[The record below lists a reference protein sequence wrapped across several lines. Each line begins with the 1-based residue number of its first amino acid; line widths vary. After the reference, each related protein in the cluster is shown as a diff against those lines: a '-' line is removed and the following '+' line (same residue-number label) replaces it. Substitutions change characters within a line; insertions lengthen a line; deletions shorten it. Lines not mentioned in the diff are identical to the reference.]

1 MSNFFNELKSYQSI
15 PRELVFDQTLSDR
28 ARFVYVF
35 MACKPEGW
43 DFFLEPMAKEIKYS
57 VDTLRKYIN
66 ELVANGWLE
75 KGEQENEN
83 GRFGAVSYILKATKI
98 TDTEIFRHGKNPTQ
112 DNRDYK
118 DKQDYKEKEENIKRN
133 RNEYSEDFEKAWVL
147 AQRKGSK
154 TEAYKYWKKL
164 KEEDKAKVLAHLPF
178 YYKSNDRQYL
188 KDFSGYLNRGYYSS
202 IVCDKQGHVLYDP
215 EKFDST
221 KYTPQGRNIWFD
233 EGTQSYWS
241 MDSFYDGHIYD
252 GYDDGNRPDGAEITL
267 NNGRG
272 NLKWSSISRKWEKV

>member
-1 MSNFFNELKSYQSI
+1 MSKFFNELKSYQSI
-15 PRELVFDQTLSDR
+15 PRELVFDDTLSDR

-35 MACKPEGW
+35 MSCKPEGW

-66 ELVANGWLE
+66 ELVINGWLE

-83 GRFGAVSYILKATKI
+83 GRFGATSYILKATKI
-98 TDTEIFRHGKNPTQ
+98 TDTEIFRHGKKPTQ

-118 DKQDYKEKEENIKRN
+118 DKQDCIEKEENIKRN

-154 TEAYKYWKKL
+154 PEAYKYWKRL

-188 KDFSGYLNRGYYSS
+188 KDFSGYLHQCYYSS

-215 EKFDST
+215 ERS
-221 KYTPQGRNIWFD
+221 
-233 EGTQSYWS
+233 QSNEYRPTCDVTLMWNDYYKAFIYVGYW
-241 MDSFYDGHIYD
+241 DGHIPD
-252 GYDDGNRPDGAEITL
+252 GYTDENRPDGATVML

-272 NLKWSSISRKWEKV
+272 NVKWSKEKKQWIKE

>member
-57 VDTLRKYIN
+57 VDTLRKYIS
-66 ELVANGWLE
+66 ELVASGWLE

-83 GRFGAVSYILKATKI
+83 GRFGATSYILKATKI
-98 TDTEIFRHGKNPTQ
+98 TDTEFFRHGKNPTQ

-154 TEAYKYWKKL
+154 PEAYKYWKRL

-188 KDFSGYLNRGYYSS
+188 KDFSGYLHQCYYSS

-215 EKFDST
+215 ERS
-221 KYTPQGRNIWFD
+221 
-233 EGTQSYWS
+233 QSNEYRPTCDVTLMWNDYYKAFIYIGYW
-241 MDSFYDGHIYD
+241 DGHIPD
-252 GYDDGNRPDGAEITL
+252 GYTDENRPDGATVML

-272 NLKWSSISRKWEKV
+272 NVKWSKEKKQWIKE